1 VNGSGATSVTG
12 AAGGG
17 RQPLRPRL
25 AVTQGDP
32 RGVGPE
38 VALKALAAGAAE
50 GADVVLLGER
60 ALLTQTAE
68 RLGVPLPADL
78 RDAPRSGDVS
88 ALWALEEACRLANA
102 GEVDAIVTAPIH
114 KAALTA
120 VGFAFPGQTE
130 FLGARLGGVETTM
143 LLAGDTL
150 RVALV
155 TTHLRLSDVP
165 AAVTKERVEATIRRL
180 DAGLRAGWTIER
192 PRIAVLGVNP
202 HAGESGLF
210 GPEDEANVAPAVAAC
225 RAAGIDC
232 RGPLPG
238 DGTFA
243 PRARAAFDGFVAMYH
258 DQGLAAL
265 KAVDG
270 GDAVN
275 VTLGLPVPRT
285 SPDHGTARDIAGKGV
300 ADAGSMA
307 AALRLAVRL
316 ARPGRDA

>member
-1 VNGSGATSVTG
+1 MK
-12 AAGGG
+12 
-17 RQPLRPRL
+17 PRI
-25 AVTQGDP
+25 AITQGDP
-32 RGVGPE
+32 FGIGPE
-38 VALKALAAGAAE
+38 VTLKALAAGAAD

-60 ALLTQTAE
+60 ALFAETAR
-68 RLGVPLPADL
+68 RLGFAAPQSVV
-78 RDAPRSGDVS
+78 DAPQTGDVS
-88 ALWALEEACRLANA
+88 ALWALEESCRLANA

-114 KAALTA
+114 KAALAA

-143 LLAGDTL
+143 LLAGETL

-155 TTHLRLSDVP
+155 TTHLRLADVS
-165 AAVTKERVEATIRRL
+165 AAVTQRRVEATIRRL
-180 DAGLRAGWTIER
+180 HAGLRDGYGIAA
-192 PRIAVLGVNP
+192 PRIAVLGLNP
-202 HAGESGLF
+202 HAGEGGLF
-210 GPEDEANVAPAVAAC
+210 GPEDAATIAPAVAAC
-225 RAAGIDC
+225 RASGIEC

-270 GDAVN
+270 GSAVN

-300 ADAGSMA
+300 ADAASMA

-316 ARPGRDA
+316 AARNDSG

>member
-1 VNGSGATSVTG
+1 M
-12 AAGGG
+12 
-17 RQPLRPRL
+17 
-25 AVTQGDP
+25 
-32 RGVGPE
+32 
-38 VALKALAAGAAE
+38 
-50 GADVVLLGER
+50 
-60 ALLTQTAE
+60 
-68 RLGVPLPADL
+68 
-78 RDAPRSGDVS
+78 
-88 ALWALEEACRLANA
+88 WALEEACRLANT
-102 GEVDAIVTAPIH
+102 GEVDAVVTAPIH

-155 TTHLRLSDVP
+155 TTHLRLADVP
-165 AAVTKERVEATIRRL
+165 RAVTRERVESTIRRL
-180 DAGLRAGWTIER
+180 HAGLRVGWGIAR
-192 PRIAVLGVNP
+192 PRIAVLGLNP

-210 GPEDEANVAPAVAAC
+210 GPEDAATIAPAVAAC
-225 RAAGIDC
+225 RAEDVDC

-243 PRARAAFDGFVAMYH
+243 PRARSAFDGFVAMYH

-285 SPDHGTARDIAGKGV
+285 SPDHGTARDIAGRGV
-300 ADAGSMA
+300 ADAGSMS

-316 ARPGRDA
+316 AARA

>member
-1 VNGSGATSVTG
+1 MK
-12 AAGGG
+12 
-17 RQPLRPRL
+17 RPPRL

-32 RGVGPE
+32 RGIGPE
-38 VALKALAAGAAE
+38 VILKALASLGASE
-50 GADVVLLGER
+50 ADVLVLGER
-60 ALLTQTAE
+60 ALFADAAR
-68 RLGVPLPADL
+68 RLGVEPPS
-78 RDAPRSGDVS
+78 RVEDAPQKGDVS

-102 GEVDAIVTAPIH
+102 GHVDAIVTAPIH
-114 KAALTA
+114 KAALVA
-120 VGFAFPGQTE
+120 VGFEFPGQTE

-143 LLAGDTL
+143 LLAGETL

-155 TTHLRLSDVP
+155 TTHLRLADVP
-165 AAVTKERVEATIRRL
+165 RAVTRPAVEATIRRL
-180 DAGLRAGWTIER
+180 DAGLRAGWGIAR
-192 PRIAVLGVNP
+192 PRIAVLGLNP

-210 GPEDEANVAPAVAAC
+210 GPEDAETIAPAVLAC
-225 RAAGIDC
+225 RAAGVDC
-232 RGPLPG
+232 AGPLPG

-265 KAVDG
+265 KAVEG
-270 GDAVN
+270 GAAVN

-300 ADAGSMA
+300 ADAGSML

-316 ARPGRDA
+316 ARNANG

>member
-1 VNGSGATSVTG
+1 MT
-12 AAGGG
+12 
-17 RQPLRPRL
+17 RRPRL

-32 RGVGPE
+32 RGIGPE
-38 VALKALAAGAAE
+38 VTLKALAAGAA
-50 GADVVLLGER
+50 GDADVVVLGER
-60 ALLTQTAE
+60 ELFAETAR
-68 RLGVPLPADL
+68 RLGVAMPA
-78 RDAPRSGDVS
+78 RVVDAPRRGDVS

-102 GEVDAIVTAPIH
+102 GDVDAIVTAPIH

-143 LLAGDTL
+143 LLAGETL

-155 TTHLRLSDVP
+155 TTHLRLADVP
-165 AAVTKERVEATIRRL
+165 RAVTRARVEATIRRL
-180 DAGLRAGWTIER
+180 DAGLRDGWGIAR
-192 PRIAVLGVNP
+192 PRIAVLGLNP

-210 GPEDEANVAPAVAAC
+210 GPEDAETIAPAVEAC
-225 RAAGIDC
+225 RAAGVDC

-300 ADAGSMA
+300 ADAGSMS

-316 ARPGRDA
+316 AATTDD

>member
-1 VNGSGATSVTG
+1 MTRRACI
-12 AAGGG
+12 
-17 RQPLRPRL
+17 

-32 RGVGPE
+32 RGIGPE
-38 VALKALAAGAAE
+38 VTLKALAAGAA
-50 GADVVLLGER
+50 GDADVVVLGER
-60 ALLTQTAE
+60 ELLVETAR
-68 RLGVPLPADL
+68 RLGVAAPA
-78 RDAPRSGDVS
+78 RVVDAPQRGDVS

-102 GEVDAIVTAPIH
+102 REVDAIVTAPIH

-120 VGFAFPGQTE
+120 VGFTFPGQTE

-155 TTHLRLSDVP
+155 TTHLRLADVP
-165 AAVTKERVEATIRRL
+165 RAVTRARVEATIRRL
-180 DAGLRAGWTIER
+180 DAGLRDGFGVSR
-192 PRIAVLGVNP
+192 PRIAVLGLNP

-210 GPEDEANVAPAVAAC
+210 GPEDIETIAPAVEAC
-225 RAAGIDC
+225 RGADIDC

-300 ADAGSMA
+300 ADAGSMS
-307 AALRLAVRL
+307 AALRLAVRFVRK
-316 ARPGRDA
+316 ANV

>member
-1 VNGSGATSVTG
+1 VSA
-12 AAGGG
+12 
-17 RQPLRPRL
+17 RPTI

-32 RGVGPE
+32 RGIGPE
-38 VALKALAAGAAE
+38 VALKALAAGAANDT
-50 GADVVLLGER
+50 DVLLLGER
-60 ALLTQTAE
+60 ALFAETAQ
-68 RLGVPLPADL
+68 RLGVVLPAQII
-78 RDAPRSGDVS
+78 DAPARGDVS

-102 GEVDAIVTAPIH
+102 GRVQAIVTAPIH

-120 VGFAFPGQTE
+120 VGFTFPGQTE

-143 LLAGDTL
+143 LLAGETL

-155 TTHLRLSDVP
+155 TTHLRLADVP
-165 AAVTKERVEATIRRL
+165 RAVTRERVEATIRRL
-180 DAGLRAGWTIER
+180 DAGLRAGFGIAR
-192 PRIAVLGVNP
+192 PRIAVLGLNP

-210 GPEDEANVAPAVAAC
+210 GPEDAETIGPAVAAC
-225 RAAGIDC
+225 RAAGIEC
-232 RGPLPG
+232 SGPLPG

-265 KAVDG
+265 KAVEG
-270 GDAVN
+270 GGAVN

-285 SPDHGTARDIAGKGV
+285 SPDHGTARDIAGRGT

-316 ARPGRDA
+316 ARRA

>member
-1 VNGSGATSVTG
+1 
-12 AAGGG
+12 
-17 RQPLRPRL
+17 L

-32 RGVGPE
+32 RGIGPE
-38 VALKALAAGAAE
+38 VTLKALASGAADD
-50 GADVVLLGER
+50 ADVVVLGER
-60 ALLTQTAE
+60 ALFAETA
-68 RLGVPLPADL
+68 RALDVAAPA
-78 RDAPRSGDVS
+78 RIVDAPQRGDVS

-102 GEVDAIVTAPIH
+102 RELDAIVTAPIH

-130 FLGARLGGVETTM
+130 FLGARLGGVDTTM
-143 LLAGDTL
+143 LLAGETL

-155 TTHLRLSDVP
+155 TTHLRLADVP
-165 AAVTKERVEATIRRL
+165 RAVTRERVEAAIRRL
-180 DAGLRAGWTIER
+180 DAGLRDGWGIAK
-192 PRIAVLGVNP
+192 PRIAVLGLNP

-210 GPEDEANVAPAVAAC
+210 GPEDAESIAPAVEAC
-225 RAAGIDC
+225 RADGIDC

-270 GDAVN
+270 GEAVN

-300 ADAGSMA
+300 ADAGSMS
-307 AALRLAVRL
+307 AALRLAVRF
-316 ARPGRDA
+316 AAKASND